1 MSKSSGSDSKNT
13 LYCSF
18 CGKSQHEVR
27 KLIAGPTVF
36 ICDECVELCMDIIR
50 EENKTSLVKSRDGVP
65 TPLEICKVLDDYVI
79 GQDHAK
85 RVLSVAVHNHYK
97 RLNHAAKN
105 NDVELAKSNILLVGP
120 TGCGKTLLAQT
131 LARILDVPFTMAD
144 ATTLTE
150 AGYVGEDVENII
162 LKLLQAADYNVERA
176 QRGIVYIDEVDKISR
191 KSDNPSITRD
201 VSGEGVQ
208 QARLNIRE
216 GSNAS
221 LPPHGGRMHPQTE
234 LLQDDTTN
242 ILFVCGGAFA
252 GLERIIAARGKGS
265 GIGFGAEVKSIDD
278 RRTGAVLRELE
289 PEDLLK
295 FGLIPEFVGRLPV
308 IATLEDL
315 DEQALIQ
322 ILIEPKNA
330 LAKQYQR
337 LFEMEDIKLNI
348 TEDAFKSIAKRAIER
363 KTGARG
369 LRSIMEAILLDT
381 MFDLPSMNGVQ
392 EVVISKEV
400 VDGEA
405 KPLLIYSDREKPA
418 KIAPAS
424 A

>member
-1 MSKSSGSDSKNT
+1 
-13 LYCSF
+13 
-18 CGKSQHEVR
+18 
-27 KLIAGPTVF
+27 
-36 ICDECVELCMDIIR
+36 
-50 EENKTSLVKSRDGVP
+50 
-65 TPLEICKVLDDYVI
+65 
-79 GQDHAK
+79 
-85 RVLSVAVHNHYK
+85 
-97 RLNHAAKN
+97 
-105 NDVELAKSNILLVGP
+105 
-120 TGCGKTLLAQT
+120 
-131 LARILDVPFTMAD
+131 
-144 ATTLTE
+144 
-150 AGYVGEDVENII
+150 
-162 LKLLQAADYNVERA
+162 
-176 QRGIVYIDEVDKISR
+176 
-191 KSDNPSITRD
+191 
-201 VSGEGVQ
+201 
-208 QARLNIRE
+208 
-216 GSNAS
+216 
-221 LPPHGGRMHPQTE
+221 
-234 LLQDDTTN
+234 
-242 ILFVCGGAFA
+242 
-252 GLERIIAARGKGS
+252 
-265 GIGFGAEVKSIDD
+265 
-278 RRTGAVLRELE
+278 
-289 PEDLLK
+289 LK

-322 ILIEPKNA
+322 ILVEPKNA

-392 EVVISKEV
+392 EVVISRDV